1 MVRTARAVLFWVW
14 LWQLKEYR
22 FDRMNA
28 HLALKSGRQTILNIF
43 NLAHWILFASFPLL
57 IISES
62 WRNIFIW
69 LVLTIFALEILKG
82 IFEVKKRIFKRPR
95 FTKKALLISGAVFI
109 FEIIIFLFYFIQI
122 PLEKTLAGDI
132 NALTVITLL
141 ILALSILLPFFI
153 FFAVALLKPMTKF
166 AKTRVI
172 QKAKNKIAKYPN
184 LIVIGITGSYGK
196 TSAKEFLYTIL
207 SEKFHPVKSAKGGTK
222 QFDRVK
228 VLRTIKANTDIGVAK
243 VILDELKP
251 EHQIFIVEMGAYKQG
266 EIKAICDIVKPKIGI
281 LTGINE
287 QHMALFGS
295 LENTIKAKFELI
307 EVLPENGLAV
317 LNENLKN
324 LECLSSL
331 SSVIASKTEQSGVKR
346 GNPVIQQ
353 KVRDCF
359 VVPPRNDKLKIKF
372 FSTNKKSDIHASDI
386 KIEKDKI
393 KFKVTSG
400 EASENFEINLIG
412 KQNVSN
418 ILACTA
424 VAEHLGMNLK
434 EISEAVKKIKPIA
447 KTMSAYGG
455 FPLTAD
461 PQKAEAKGRKF
472 YLIDDTYNANPAGV
486 LAALEYLENFKT
498 RHRVSKIPDTRCL
511 PRKIILFPG
520 IIELGPAT
528 KKVHQSLGKKMAEVC
543 DLIIITKK
551 DFAEY
556 IIDGTKFIIQE
567 NPEKVYQ
574 ILKNYLKP
582 GDVVLFESRG
592 MESVLERLKRNIL

>member
-1 MVRTARAVLFWVW
+1 
-14 LWQLKEYR
+14 
-22 FDRMNA
+22 
-28 HLALKSGRQTILNIF
+28 
-43 NLAHWILFASFPLL
+43 
-57 IISES
+57 
-62 WRNIFIW
+62 
-69 LVLTIFALEILKG
+69 
-82 IFEVKKRIFKRPR
+82 
-95 FTKKALLISGAVFI
+95 
-109 FEIIIFLFYFIQI
+109 
-122 PLEKTLAGDI
+122 
-132 NALTVITLL
+132 
-141 ILALSILLPFFI
+141 
-153 FFAVALLKPMTKF
+153 
-166 AKTRVI
+166 
-172 QKAKNKIAKYPN
+172 
-184 LIVIGITGSYGK
+184 
-196 TSAKEFLYTIL
+196 
-207 SEKFHPVKSAKGGTK
+207 
-222 QFDRVK
+222 
-228 VLRTIKANTDIGVAK
+228 
-243 VILDELKP
+243 
-251 EHQIFIVEMGAYKQG
+251 MGAYKRG

-287 QHMALFGS
+287 QHLALFGS
-295 LENTIKAKFELI
+295 LENTVKAKFELI
-307 EVLPENGLAV
+307 EVLPKNGLAV
-317 LNENLKN
+317 INSKLRTQNSELQLKVQNL
-324 LECLSSL
+324 
-331 SSVIASKTEQSGVKR
+331 
-346 GNPVIQQ
+346 
-353 KVRDCF
+353 
-359 VVPPRNDKLKIKF
+359 KF
-372 FSTNKKSDIHASDI
+372 FSVDRTCHPELVSGSEKENYRFRNEFGITESIQNDKKSDIYASDI

-455 FPLTAD
+455 FPPTAD

-498 RHRVSKIPDTRCL
+498 RHRVSKISDTRCL

-592 MESVLERLKRNIL
+592 MENVLERLKKE

>member
-1 MVRTARAVLFWVW
+1 MLFFLIIFLWLVRTARAVLFWVW

-28 HLALKSGRQTILNIF
+28 HLALKSGRQAILNIF
-43 NLAHWILFASFPLL
+43 NLTHWILFASFPLL

-62 WRNIFIW
+62 WRNIFVW
-69 LVLTIFALEILKG
+69 LVLTVFSLEILKG
-82 IFEVKKRIFKRPR
+82 IFEAKKRIFKRPR
-95 FTKKALLISGAVFI
+95 FTKKVLLISGAVFI

-122 PLEKTLAGDI
+122 PLEKSLAGDI
-132 NALTVITLL
+132 NALAVITLL
-141 ILALSILLPFFI
+141 VLALSILLPFFI
-153 FFAVALLKPMTKF
+153 FSMVVLLKPITKI
-166 AKTRVI
+166 AKTHVI

-207 SEKFHPVKSAKGGTK
+207 SEKFHPVNI
-222 QFDRVK
+222 
-228 VLRTIKANTDIGVAK
+228 LRTIKANTDIGVAK
-243 VILDELKP
+243 VILNELKP
-251 EHQIFIVEMGAYKQG
+251 EHQIFIVEMGAYKRG

-287 QHMALFGS
+287 QHLALFGS
-295 LENTIKAKFELI
+295 LENTVKAKFELI
-307 EVLPENGLAV
+307 EVLPEDGLAII
-317 LNENLKN
+317 NN
-324 LECLSSL
+324 
-331 SSVIASKTEQSGVKR
+331 
-346 GNPVIQQ
+346 
-353 KVRDCF
+353 
-359 VVPPRNDKLKIKF
+359 KLKVESEKFPPTADPPKAEKLQFKVQSLKF
-372 FSTNKKSDIHASDI
+372 FSVNEKSDIHASDI

-393 KFKVTSG
+393 KFKIMSD

-434 EISEAVKKIKPIA
+434 EISQAVKKIKPLK
-447 KTMSAYGG
+447 KTMSAFAGSLPAAG
-455 FPLTAD
+455 TG
-461 PQKAEAKGRKF
+461 AKGGKI

-486 LAALEYLENFKT
+486 LAALEYLENFGDN
-498 RHRVSKIPDTRCL
+498 SG
-511 PRKIILFPG
+511 RKIILFPG

-556 IIDGTKFIIQE
+556 IVDGTKFIIQE

-574 ILKNYLKP
+574 ILKKYLKS

-592 MESVLERLKRNIL
+592 MENVLEKLKRNIL